1 MQQCDFPP
9 IFFLTLAFILGIVLE
24 DIFKISPIL
33 SLLLVLLSLILL
45 GIYLLLVHPAGGS
58 ARQSPGMAGG
68 SIAEHG
74 FYPIHFGYF
83 IPFLVF
89 LLLGLFLTSLVITSL
104 EGSILVSLARE
115 GKSVVIG
122 GTVLGEPSLKGDQ
135 LHFDFKVESIDT
147 SQQRLKAREL
157 TKVIVKNSSSLRI
170 QGGQRLTI
178 KGKPIL
184 VSNVHPHYARYLYRK
199 RIQTLFVVDTTC
211 VERKSI
217 KFTQM
222 SSNPIQNIITGFR
235 TRVKSQTSSFL
246 SKDQAGLLIGLLLGD
261 RSRISGTLQDDFRK
275 AGVMHILAV
284 SGLHLGMIATIA
296 YLLSSILRLN
306 PIARSALIAVFM
318 LFYVLL
324 AGCRPSVLRASI
336 MIAVGLLGWLL
347 GREKNL
353 LSAIAVAALILLI
366 YNPFLIYDVAFQL
379 SFMAALAIILIAP
392 TLNSKLVELFPRRV
406 SELLSLSIAAQVG
419 VAPILVYYF
428 NELSLVAVVSN
439 LFVVPAIAPILG
451 LGLAASFMTIFSP
464 FLACPIFKVTGLL
477 LEYVL
482 KITSFF
488 ASLPASSIYWETPS
502 SLNICFYYFAVIAGI
517 YSSKRWRKSD
527 DRSRNFNFKTKT
539 RPGRLLIV
547 VLVLMVGVI
556 WWQVG
561 KSAPPKDFTVTFF
574 DVGQGDAALI
584 RMQSGENIL
593 IDGGE
598 APSGMRR
605 SLAARGI
612 RKIDLLVLS
621 HPHADHLGGLTEVIE
636 GFEVGMVLDG
646 GQPHTSHLYKE
657 FLTTINQRGIRYR
670 LARMGQ
676 EFEIGSKERKLK
688 ILILHPRPQFV
699 TGTNSDLN
707 NNSVVL
713 KLIYGD
719 FSLLFP
725 GDIEREG
732 QSLLLDCGDTSPSGK
747 RALRCTILK
756 VPHHGS
762 ANGGDFKFLKEVSPQ
777 VAVISVGEGNPFGH
791 PARSTLAKLK
801 SLGAKIYRTDRDG
814 DVTIS
819 TDGKNFRVITEK

>member
-9 IFFLTLAFILGIVLE
+9 IFFLTLVFILGIVLE
-24 DIFKISPIL
+24 DLFKISPIL
-33 SLLLVLLSLILL
+33 SFLLVLLSLILL
-45 GIYLLLVHPAGGS
+45 GIHFL
-58 ARQSPGMAGG
+58 
-68 SIAEHG
+68 
-74 FYPIHFGYF
+74 YPIQFGYF

-89 LLLGLFLTSLVITSL
+89 LLLGIFLTSLVITSL
-104 EGSILVSLARE
+104 GGSILVPLARG

-135 LHFDFKVESIDT
+135 LRFDLKVESIDAT
-147 SQQRLKAREL
+147 QRHLKACEL
-157 TKVIVKNSSSLRI
+157 TKVIIKSPNFHRIQAGQKLRI
-170 QGGQRLTI
+170 R
-178 KGKPIL
+178 GKPVLI
-184 VSNVHPHYARYLYRK
+184 SNVHPRYARHLYRK
-199 RIQTLFVVDTTC
+199 RIQTFFVVDTTC
-211 VERKSI
+211 AERRI

-222 SSNPIQNIITGFR
+222 SNNPIQNIITGFR
-235 TRVKSQTSSFL
+235 TRIKSQTSSFL
-246 SKDQAGLLIGLLLGD
+246 SKDQAGLLTGLLLGD
-261 RSRISGTLQDDFRK
+261 RSRISGIIEDDFRK
-275 AGVMHILAV
+275 AGVMHVLAV

-306 PIARSALIAVFM
+306 PIARSALIAFFM

-324 AGCRPSVLRASI
+324 TSCRPSVLRASI

-353 LSAIAVAALILLI
+353 LSAISVAALILLI
-366 YNPFLIYDVAFQL
+366 YNPFLLYDVAFQL
-379 SFMAALAIILIAP
+379 SFAAALAIILIAP
-392 TLNSKLVELFPRRV
+392 ILNSKLVGLFPRRV

-451 LGLAASFMTIFSP
+451 LGLAASFMGIFSP
-464 FLACPIFKVTGLL
+464 FLACPIFKITGLL

-482 KITSFF
+482 KITSLF

-502 SLNICFYYFAVIAGI
+502 SLSICFYYFTVIAGI
-517 YSSKRWRKSD
+517 YSSKRWRKSVG
-527 DRSRNFNFKTKT
+527 RPRNFNFK
-539 RPGRLLIV
+539 RLLIV
-547 VLVLMVGVI
+547 ALVLMAGII

-574 DVGQGDAALI
+574 DVGQGDAALM
-584 RMQSGENIL
+584 RMPSGENIL

-598 APSGMRR
+598 DSHGMRR
-605 SLAARGI
+605 SLTARGI

-621 HPHADHLGGLTEVIE
+621 HPHADHLGGLTEVVE
-636 GFEVGMVLDG
+636 GFEVGMILDG

-657 FLTTINQRGIRYR
+657 FLTVIDQRGIRYR
-670 LARMGQ
+670 LARKGQ
-676 EFEIGSKERKLK
+676 EYEIGSRERKLK

-713 KLIYGD
+713 KLTYGD

-732 QSLLLDCGDTSPSGK
+732 QSLLLDCGDTCPSGG
-747 RALRCTILK
+747 RVLHCTVLK

-762 ANGGDFKFLKEVSPQ
+762 ANGGDFKFLRQVSPQ

-791 PARSTLAKLK
+791 PAKSTLGKLK

-819 TDGKNFRVITEK
+819 TDGENFRVITEK